1 MSQSSSPQEMI
12 LGLRVPSSG
21 PKSRFFMAVDAFDIV
36 AIILGVLFTIR
47 KLDAQRRLNKEFPHV
62 LPEDFEAWQRLERSV
77 YQAAI
82 VACFGKVL
90 VDWSFVL
97 FFAGGLPLRTVRAV
111 GATIDLSWFLVMLVT
126 FFRTHGLAKLRA
138 QHRIVLGGFVVESGT
153 ELSTEL
159 KSALRDL
166 DDAEYE
172 RASYKL
178 RQVTLDSDESMKGIA
193 LYWLGECRLREGKPD
208 EARDFFQEAIEVD
221 PTLNQPRE
229 ALERLEKSTRGG

>member
-1 MSQSSSPQEMI
+1 MT
-12 LGLRVPSSG
+12 LGLRAPSSE
-21 PKSRFFMAVDAFDIV
+21 PKPRWAMGVDAFDIV
-36 AIILGVLFTIR
+36 AIILGVLFTVR
-47 KLDAQRRLNKEFPHV
+47 KLDAQRRLYRDFSHVARGEFEH
-62 LPEDFEAWQRLERSV
+62 WQRLETSV

-90 VDWSFVL
+90 ADWGFVY
-97 FFAGGLPLRTVRAV
+97 FVAGGLPIGTVRAV
-111 GATIDLSWFLVMLVT
+111 GATIDLSWFIMMLVT
-126 FFRTHGLAKLRA
+126 FYRTRGLAKLRA

-166 DDAEYE
+166 DDGEYQ

-178 RQVTLDSDESMKGIA
+178 KQVTLDSDDSMKGIA

-208 EARDFFQEAIEVD
+208 EARDFFQEALEVD
-221 PTLNQPRE
+221 PSLNQPRE
-229 ALERLEKSTRGG
+229 ALRRLEKSVLE